1 VLVAGAVE
9 PLSDNFLLVANDGEI
24 VQVDSETMNEYRL
37 SLVNVTSQPQVLV
50 YDWLWRHLYWTS
62 ATNTSAIFKYSAR
75 DQTTSVL
82 YVDPASTQPSSII
95 VSRYRHCTTGGRLA
109 LLSARPAVTP
119 ATLKRAATNF
129 AAW

>member
-1 VLVAGAVE
+1 
-9 PLSDNFLLVANDGEI
+9 LSDNFLLVANDGEI

-50 YDWLWRHLYWTS
+50 YDWLRRDLYWTS
-62 ATNTSAIFKYSAR
+62 ATNTSAIFKYSAGN
-75 DQTTSVL
+75 QTTGVV

-95 VSRYRHCTTGGRLA
+95 VSRYRHCTTGGRLLGL